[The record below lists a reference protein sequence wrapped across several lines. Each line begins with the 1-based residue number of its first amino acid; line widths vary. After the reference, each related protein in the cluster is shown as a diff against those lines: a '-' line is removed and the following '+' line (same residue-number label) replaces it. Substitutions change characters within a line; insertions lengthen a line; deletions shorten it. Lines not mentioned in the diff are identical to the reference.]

1 MRAGPHHRPER
12 GAGRTVP
19 AAVEDTHLAG
29 ARTLKGPGER
39 GCGEGSCVGSTGL
52 QTEVVPSHPV
62 CDTLSSNPACLLLES
77 FLSRLRVRPACQ
89 SLSPW
94 DYLNGVL
101 GSASLH
107 SLPSPAVSRRR
118 PGLCLL
124 WFSQARRMAGLASEF
139 RHFKLCHR
147 SGCRSRV
154 LSLSLL
160 FHPYFFRLSSQSASF
175 CSFPRAPRLLSRTLS
190 SVYGCGL
197 QASRRVR
204 SLIEIIFEPLFLH

>member
-1 MRAGPHHRPER
+1 M
-12 GAGRTVP
+12 
-19 AAVEDTHLAG
+19 EDTHLAG

-52 QTEVVPSHPV
+52 QTEVIPSHPV

-77 FLSRLRVRPACQ
+77 FLNRLRVRPACQ

-107 SLPSPAVSRRR
+107 SLPSPAVVGALGSVSSGFPR
-118 PGLCLL
+118 PEE
-124 WFSQARRMAGLASEF
+124 WPAWHQSF

-160 FHPYFFRLSSQSASF
+160 FRPYFFRLSSQSASF
-175 CSFPRAPRLLSRTLS
+175 CSFPRALRLLSRTLS

>member
-77 FLSRLRVRPACQ
+77 FLNRLRVRPACQ

-124 WFSQARRMAGLASEF
+124 WFSQAGRMAGLASEF
-139 RHFKLCHR
+139 
-147 SGCRSRV
+147 S
-154 LSLSLL
+154 
-160 FHPYFFRLSSQSASF
+160 P
-175 CSFPRAPRLLSRTLS
+175 
-190 SVYGCGL
+190 L
-197 QASRRVR
+197 QAVPQERLQKQSPQSQPVVSPIFLSPLLTICQVLFIPLSPEAVVSYSVLRVR
-204 SLIEIIFEPLFLH
+204 LWSAGKSACQELN

>member
-107 SLPSPAVSRRR
+107 SLPSPAVVGALGSV
-118 PGLCLL
+118 
-124 WFSQARRMAGLASEF
+124 S
-139 RHFKLCHR
+139 
-147 SGCRSRV
+147 SG
-154 LSLSLL
+154 
-160 FHPYFFRLSSQSASF
+160 
-175 CSFPRAPRLLSRTLS
+175 FPRPEEWPAWHQSFAISSCATGAAAEAES
-190 SVYGCGL
+190 SVSACCFTHISF
-197 QASRRVR
+197 ASPHNLPAFVH
-204 SLIEIIFEPLFLH
+204 SPEP

>member
-1 MRAGPHHRPER
+1 M
-12 GAGRTVP
+12 
-19 AAVEDTHLAG
+19 EDTHLAG

-52 QTEVVPSHPV
+52 QTEVIPSHPV

-124 WFSQARRMAGLASEF
+124 WFSQAGRMAGLASEF
-139 RHFKLCHR
+139 SPLQAVPQERLQKQ
-147 SGCRSRV
+147 SPQSQPV
-154 LSLSLL
+154 

-175 CSFPRAPRLLSRTLS
+175 CSFPRALRLLSRTLS